1 MLLNVWIKINIRL
14 CILSLLGGF
23 YPLPSLANA
32 QINWTWDGDI
42 LRYELIRL
50 MGTGGNFDCGS
61 QGKNCCLEMVTGDYP
76 MKFRSLWKDCDIP
89 YTVPGVQSGNELIA
103 NYNYYK
109 LPKCGI
115 ITGPQERD
123 CTVIY
128 LKGRGPLMS
137 SAGHTCQGTMTPPP
151 PPTGPGPGPSPV
163 PLNCNMNIIG
173 SGFNFGTIPANGLEG
188 KSTTSMVNI
197 QCSGRDSDSGTGRL
211 TLNGLDGTDKAK
223 IKNSQGDVINIQLI
237 ADTNSGS
244 NIKSFYAQNGFNV
257 TYTLVARI
265 LTSSVA
271 NYGEFSG
278 QAIAKLDIY

>member
-1 MLLNVWIKINIRL
+1 MKISL
-14 CILSLLGGF
+14 CVLSLIGVTF
-23 YPLPSLANA
+23 ISAA
-32 QINWTWDGDI
+32 KSDINWIWDGDK
-42 LRYELIRL
+42 LRYELIWL
-50 MGTGGNFDCGS
+50 GNPGGMFDCGS
-61 QGKNCCLEMVTGDYP
+61 QGKSCYLEMVTGDYP
-76 MKFRSLWKDCDIP
+76 MVFRSLWKDYDIP
-89 YTVPGVQSGNELIA
+89 YLQPGIQSGNDIIA
-103 NYNYYK
+103 NYNNYR
-109 LPKCGI
+109 LPKSGV
-115 ITGPQERD
+115 ITGHQEKD

-128 LKGRGPLMS
+128 LKGRGLLMS
-137 SAGHTCQGTMTPPP
+137 SVGNTCGGTLTPPP
-151 PPTGPGPGPSPV
+151 PPPTGPGPSPV

-173 SGFNFGTIPANGLEG
+173 SGFNFGTIPANGMEG

-211 TLNGLDGTDKAK
+211 TLSGLDGTDKAK